1 MLHRIKTFL
10 PYRMKRQ
17 VRELFVATTITNLAL
32 AMVMIFEPI
41 YLYDIGYSLQMIML
55 FYLMAYIL
63 YFVIMPLGGK
73 FATEKGYEIGIAMG
87 VFLYIA
93 FYVSLFL
100 IQFYPWLFY
109 MSAIILALQKMF
121 YWPAYHADFAKNS
134 EDTEEG
140 REISAITVSASLV
153 YIIGPALAGLIIKFW
168 GFGALFVATSIIF
181 LISNIPILITRERFK
196 PHGFGYLQ
204 SYKNLFSK
212 ANRRA
217 FWAYIGFG
225 EELVVLVIWPIFMAV
240 VIADALDLGMIVA
253 LATLI
258 TTMLVFYIGKLSD
271 LKNKRKILAL
281 SSAFYSLTWFIRLF
295 ISNIFGVFFVDTLSR
310 LGKNTL
316 GVPLTAI
323 TYENAKNLRSD
334 GQHSIMHTVVFF
346 EMSLVVG
353 KLIAM
358 ILIFVALF
366 FVGSE
371 LLAFNLSFILAGG
384 MTLLYLLL

>member
-1 MLHRIKTFL
+1 M

-41 YLYDIGYSLQMIML
+41 YLYDIGYSLQAIML
-55 FYLMAYIL
+55 FYLIAYVV
-63 YFVIMPLGGK
+63 YFFIMPLGGK
-73 FATEKGYEIGIAMG
+73 FATEKGYEVGITIG

-93 FYVSLFL
+93 FYISLFL
-100 IQFYPWLFY
+100 IKDNPWFFYISP
-109 MSAIILALQKMF
+109 IILALQKMF

-140 REISAITVSASLV
+140 REVSAITVSASLV
-153 YIIGPALAGLIIKFW
+153 YILGPALAGLIIKFW
-168 GFGALFVATSIIF
+168 GFGALFVATSLVF
-181 LISNIPILITRERFK
+181 LVANIPMLITREKFK
-196 PHGFGYLQ
+196 PHGFGYGQ
-204 SYKNLFSK
+204 SYKQLLSK

-217 FWAYIGFG
+217 FLAYVGFG

-240 VIADALDLGMIVA
+240 IIADALDLGMIVA

-271 LKNKRKILAL
+271 LKSKRKILAL

-316 GVPLTAI
+316 SVPLTAI

-358 ILIFVALF
+358 VLIFIALF